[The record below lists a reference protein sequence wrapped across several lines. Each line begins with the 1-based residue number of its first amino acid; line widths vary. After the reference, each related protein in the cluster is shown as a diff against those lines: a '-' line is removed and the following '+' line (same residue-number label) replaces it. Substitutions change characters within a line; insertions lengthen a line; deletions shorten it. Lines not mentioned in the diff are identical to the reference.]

1 MVQMKESPF
10 RLEKKGPPPKEYPHG
25 WGSYTVNVY
34 PWESKEATE
43 TIMFL
48 LGWLDDIF
56 TEHKGNV
63 RIVAVEKTD
72 HTSGVRFQVLVDG
85 KEI

>member
-1 MVQMKESPF
+1 MVQMKGKREPE
-10 RLEKKGPPPKEYPHG
+10 EKTYPPG
-25 WGSYTVNVY
+25 TGTYTVNVY

-43 TIMFL
+43 TVMFL
-48 LGWLDDIF
+48 LSWLDDIF

-85 KEI
+85 KEV